1 MADKDYIPEKE
12 LSNNIKS
19 IPLGAFQFLLSK
31 TGCICKIECS
41 NGSRGTGFFCKIPY
55 DFNIILKVLITN
67 NHVLTKE
74 DILKGKKIKFSINN
88 EMLYYEIEID
98 KSRKTYTNEDC
109 DITII
114 EIKQNDDLDK
124 IDYFDIDKDI
134 FKENPNKIFNNK
146 QIYLLHY
153 PKGNK
158 MECSM
163 GFIKNID
170 EGNYTIRHSCDTYG
184 GSSGSPII
192 NSINFHIIGIHKGA
206 SKNKQ
211 KNYNYGTFLK
221 GPIKQFC
228 GKNNLIVYINENEN
242 NEIKKNNDENNEIK
256 KNNDENHEIKKNN
269 TEKNEIK
276 KNNTE
281 KNDELMKEDINEI
294 IIQYKIDDIQDSKE
308 IRIFGDKFVENN
320 KDKCKI
326 IINGNEF
333 KLTSHLEINT
343 RQLNDN
349 IFEIK
354 LKEIR
359 NITNMSYMF
368 NEYDDYML
376 LSSLPDISKWNTSNV
391 TKMNNMFRG
400 CLLLSSLPDISKWNT
415 TNVTNMS
422 GMFWGCKSLSSLPD
436 ISKWNIS
443 NVKDISY
450 MFYECES
457 LSSLPDLSKWNTSN
471 ITDMSGMFRDCKSLS
486 SLPDISNWSTSNV
499 TDMRSM
505 FHECKSLILLPDIQ
519 KWNISNV
526 TDISYIFHECKSL
539 TSIPD
544 ISNWNLSEDID
555 KIWIT

>member
-1 MADKDYIPEKE
+1 MVERDYIPEKE
-12 LSNNIKS
+12 LPNNIRS
-19 IPLGAFQFLLSK
+19 IPLEALQFLVSK
-31 TGCICKIECS
+31 TGKCICKIECKD
-41 NGSRGTGFFCKIPY
+41 GSRGTGFFCNIPY
-55 DFNIILKVLITN
+55 AFNINLKVLITN
-67 NHVLTKE
+67 NHVLKKE

-192 NSINFHIIGIHKGA
+192 NSFNFQIIGIHKGA
-206 SKNKQ
+206 AKAKQ
-211 KNYNYGTFLK
+211 NYNYGTFLK
-221 GPIKQFC
+221 GPLKQFC
-228 GKNNLIVYINENEN
+228 NENNLIVYINENESNEFKIN
-242 NEIKKNNDENNEIK
+242 NN
-256 KNNDENHEIKKNN
+256 
-269 TEKNEIK
+269 
-276 KNNTE
+276 E
-281 KNDELMKEDINEI
+281 KNDELINKDKNEI
-294 IIQYKIDDIQDSKE
+294 IIQYKIDDIKDSKE

-333 KLTSHLEINT
+333 DLTSHLDINEN
-343 RQLNDN
+343 QLNNN

-354 LKEIR
+354 LKGIR

-368 NEYDDYML
+368 NEYDDSMP

-391 TKMNNMFRG
+391 IDMKNMFRG
-400 CLLLSSLPDISKWNT
+400 CSLLSSLPDISKWNT
-415 TNVTNMS
+415 ANVTNMS
-422 GMFWGCKSLSSLPD
+422 GMFWGCISLSSLPD
-436 ISKWNIS
+436 ISKWNTS
-443 NVKDISY
+443 NVNDISY

-457 LSSLPDLSKWNTSN
+457 LSSLPDISKWDTSN
-471 ITDMSGMFRDCKSLS
+471 ITDMSGVFRECISLS
-486 SLPDISNWSTSNV
+486 SLPDISKWNTSNV
-499 TDMRSM
+499 NNMCKM
-505 FHECKSLILLPDIQ
+505 FYECKSLILIPDIQ